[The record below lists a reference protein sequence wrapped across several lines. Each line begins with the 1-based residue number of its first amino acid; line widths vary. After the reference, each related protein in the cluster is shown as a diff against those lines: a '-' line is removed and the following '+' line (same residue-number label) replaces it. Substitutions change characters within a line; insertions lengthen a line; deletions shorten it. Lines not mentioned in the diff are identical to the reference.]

1 MEADSSAKNLICNF
15 LSKKEGGS
23 PEFGDIHFTRKKK
36 KFEWKLHRVQLRDGF
51 MNGYM
56 IFNCAMPQT

>member
-23 PEFGDIHFTRKKK
+23 PEFGDIYFQEEEK
-36 KFEWKLHRVQLRDGF
+36 
-51 MNGYM
+51 
-56 IFNCAMPQT
+56 I